1 MGTRLLLGKMTQEG
15 EESRWK
21 NRRMWMSYLK
31 NIKNPSTKETV
42 PREHMLMINGR
53 LQTSKRTSRI
63 PSQLGRMKEK
73 KKRGNK
79 QVTRNHGGKL
89 RARRGSCT

>member
-1 MGTRLLLGKMTQEG
+1 MNLLACLDWRVGTRLLLGKMTQEG

-42 PREHMLMINGR
+42 LREHVLTINGR
-53 LQTSKRTSRI
+53 LQTSKRTRKS
-63 PSQLGRMKEK
+63 PSEAGSMKEGLGEK
-73 KKRGNK
+73 RKEEFKKR
-79 QVTRNHGGKL
+79 H
-89 RARRGSCT
+89 